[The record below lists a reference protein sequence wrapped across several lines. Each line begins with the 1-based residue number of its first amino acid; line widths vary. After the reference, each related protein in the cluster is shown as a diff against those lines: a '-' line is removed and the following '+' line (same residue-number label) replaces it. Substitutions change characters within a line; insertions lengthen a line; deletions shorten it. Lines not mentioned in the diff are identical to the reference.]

1 MDVTGDP
8 GEVSDG
14 NQKHVIKNWRKGD
27 SCYKVARNWL
37 NHVLVFCESKI

>member
-14 NQKHVIKNWRKGD
+14 NQKHVLKTGGKVIHVIKWQETG
-27 SCYKVARNWL
+27 
-37 NHVLVFCESKI
+37 